1 MAKSADRYCLQKI
14 FMAGKIHLSQYIFK
28 LLSTE
33 STLGITSFT
42 ASKYVL
48 KYLVIKYGKKQCTI
62 SLLII
67 KLLNFR
73 SVHAII

>member
-1 MAKSADRYCLQKI
+1 
-14 FMAGKIHLSQYIFK
+14 MAGKIHLSQYIFK

-48 KYLVIKYGKKQCTI
+48 KYLVIKYGKKQCVQYH
-62 SLLII
+62 
-67 KLLNFR
+67 F
-73 SVHAII
+73 

>member
-1 MAKSADRYCLQKI
+1 MTKSADRYCLQKI

-48 KYLVIKYGKKQCTI
+48 TYLVIKYGKKTVYNITFNYQI
-62 SLLII
+62 VE
-67 KLLNFR
+67 FP
-73 SVHAII
+73 